1 MRIKKKHI
9 KEKVETIK
17 KDLESKD
24 IEKEKES
31 PIDAKADKVDT
42 ELSDKLDQ
50 VKKQLRPSIEGLE
63 DELELMTGSKD
74 TAEKLTQDMVDAA
87 LKSEGKNKEKESPI
101 HKEKWERCVK
111 DVKKKSPDVN
121 PYAVCTA
128 SIGYEGSIKKP
139 HRRKDEN
146 EERIASDAIKHGQTQ
161 GEVGDEFYD
170 LLKSL
175 PNDDKPTPKDKK
187 DEPINDLPFESV
199 KPKMTKNELIESVV
213 GKKTR
218 KVIKTISIKNL
229 RNE

>member
-1 MRIKKKHI
+1 MKLLKMRIKKKHI

-87 LKSEGKNKEKESPI
+87 LK
-101 HKEKWERCVK
+101 
-111 DVKKKSPDVN
+111 
-121 PYAVCTA
+121 
-128 SIGYEGSIKKP
+128 
-139 HRRKDEN
+139 
-146 EERIASDAIKHGQTQ
+146 
-161 GEVGDEFYD
+161 
-170 LLKSL
+170 
-175 PNDDKPTPKDKK
+175 
-187 DEPINDLPFESV
+187 
-199 KPKMTKNELIESVV
+199 
-213 GKKTR
+213 
-218 KVIKTISIKNL
+218 
-229 RNE
+229 